1 MKRLFFIA
9 VMSLLINLGVK
20 AQDNDRELK
29 DSDVPE
35 AVRTA
40 FDKQFDNTMMVE
52 WKMKDGK
59 YKAKFNQGLKKHTAE
74 FSSSG
79 ELLAKGEKIGK
90 DELPTPVSDAVKT
103 SYASSNIDEVY
114 RIEKK
119 GQTYYK
125 VKLDGNPD
133 KKVMYDAQGKV
144 IKEKMD

>member
-1 MKRLFFIA
+1 MLFIA
-9 VMSLLINLGVK
+9 VMSLLISYGVK
-20 AQDNDRELK
+20 AQDDEGKLK
-29 DSDVPE
+29 DKDVPE

-40 FDKQFDNTMMVE
+40 FDKQFDNTMMVD

-59 YKAKFNQGLKKHTAE
+59 YKATFNQGLKKHMAE

-90 DELPTPVSDAVKT
+90 DELPTTVSDAVKT
-103 SYASSNIDEVY
+103 GYASSNIDEVY

-125 VKLDGNPD
+125 VKLDGNPAR
-133 KKVMYDAQGKV
+133 KVVYDAQGKV
-144 IKEKMD
+144 VKEKSE

>member
-1 MKRLFFIA
+1 MKRMLFIA
-9 VMSLLINLGVK
+9 VISLLIGYGAQ
-20 AQDNDRELK
+20 AQDDDRKLK
-29 DSDVPE
+29 DNEVPE
-35 AVRTA
+35 AVRSS
-40 FDKQFDNTMMVE
+40 FDQQFDNTMMVE

-59 YKAKFNQGLKKHTAE
+59 YKAKFNQGLKKHVAE

-79 ELLAKGEKIGK
+79 ELLSKGEKIGK
-90 DELPTPVSDAVKT
+90 DDLPTQVSDAVK
-103 SYASSNIDEVY
+103 SGYASSNIDEVY

-133 KKVMYDAQGKV
+133 RKVVYDAQGKV